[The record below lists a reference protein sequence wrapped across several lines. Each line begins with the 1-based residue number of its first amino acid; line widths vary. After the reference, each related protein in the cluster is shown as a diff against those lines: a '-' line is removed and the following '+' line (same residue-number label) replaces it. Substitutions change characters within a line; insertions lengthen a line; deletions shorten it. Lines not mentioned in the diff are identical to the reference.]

1 MCLVNFVEQEN
12 IMATTRKH
20 EEIID
25 IKSKNKWLDIHIS
38 ISTRK
43 AQLISAFTFIILV
56 LIVIAI
62 SNPEMQ
68 SRATETILAVINAL
82 VAAFSSQ
89 KN

>member
-1 MCLVNFVEQEN
+1 
-12 IMATTRKH
+12 MATNRKH

-43 AQLISAFTFIILV
+43 AQLISALTFIILV
-56 LIVIAI
+56 LIVIAV

-68 SRATETILAVINAL
+68 SRATETILAVVNAL
-82 VAAFSSQ
+82 VAAFASQ